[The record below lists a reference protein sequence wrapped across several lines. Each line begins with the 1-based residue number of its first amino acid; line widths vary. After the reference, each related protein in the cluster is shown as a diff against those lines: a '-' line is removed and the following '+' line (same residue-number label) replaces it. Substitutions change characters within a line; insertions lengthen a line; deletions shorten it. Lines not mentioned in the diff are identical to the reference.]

1 MHNYRNTYMLYKYY
15 INYIMYTDYNN
26 ICYLVSKF
34 TDYFEDDTNKTMS
47 VQNIFLYKY
56 PKVKKR
62 KNEEEICKTTSKL
75 IWS

>member
-1 MHNYRNTYMLYKYY
+1 MYT
-15 INYIMYTDYNN
+15 NYIN

-62 KNEEEICKTTSKL
+62 KNEEEICKKTSKL
-75 IWS
+75 I